1 MHVGTAMKCEEYAD
15 DLADY
20 VDDTLDAVRR
30 RAIDRHVE
38 ECDACR
44 DLVADLQTIRAA
56 AFTLDRLEP
65 PAHVW
70 RSIQA
75 KAHTAT
81 LDEARGTRGR
91 GNISLTFASRQPVR
105 WLAAAALLVVAMG
118 IGVYSLWTR
127 NQAPA
132 ATVAGGGAANPATLV
147 ASVEADLQAAEAHYE
162 KAIEGLEQIARSDD
176 ETLDPAVAAVLQKNL
191 QVIDQAIDE
200 SRAAVRAEPASANA
214 QESLFD
220 AMRNKVALLQ
230 QTVELVNEMRKGNQ
244 AEAGRIMQGIGK
256 P

>member
-1 MHVGTAMKCEEYAD
+1 MKCETYAG

-20 VDDTLDAVRR
+20 LDGTLDAARQR
-30 RAIDRHVE
+30 ELERHLDGCE
-38 ECDACR
+38 ACR
-44 DLVADLQTIRAA
+44 ALVADLRSIRAA

-65 PAHVW
+65 PAQVW
-70 RSIQA
+70 RHIA
-75 KAHTAT
+75 AETRNIAT
-81 LDEARGTRGR
+81 ETPRRRVD
-91 GNISLTFASRQPVR
+91 TFGAFSRWPVR
-105 WLAAAALLVVAMG
+105 WLAAAALLLASLA

-127 NQAPA
+127 SQPA
-132 ATVAGGGAANPATLV
+132 SVAVEGGSEANPATLV

-162 KAIEGLEQIARSDD
+162 KAIQGLEQIAKSDD
-176 ETLDPAVAAVLQKNL
+176 EALDPAVAAVLQKSL

-200 SRAAVRAEPASANA
+200 SRAAVRAQPASTNA

-244 AEAGRIMQGIGK
+244 AEAGRIMQGLGK